1 MDSDMLS
8 GMVQGELDQITAI
21 IGNSSEPELDELE
34 QEPGFDPVSE
44 ARIEE
49 SIPEPSLETGEN
61 DPESASVKSNCE

>member
-1 MDSDMLS
+1 MLS
-8 GMVQGELDQITAI
+8 GMVQGELEQITAI

-34 QEPGFDPVSE
+34 LEPGFDPVSE

-49 SIPEPSLETGEN
+49 SIPEPSLEAGEN